1 MLTSWD
7 RSFAKLLEVEGGSS
21 NNAKDPGGMTNLG
34 VGARQWAA
42 FMGQPL
48 STITKAQ
55 MQALTPSSVEPF
67 YRNNYWNLVDGDNL
81 PAGVDAMVFQFEVN
95 AGGISVKLL
104 QRILGVAQDGLAGP
118 KTILATKGYIDN
130 YGIDNLIDA
139 LAGAQINYY
148 ETLPNWPTFGS
159 GWTSRID
166 TFSAFASQLAT

>member
-1 MLTSWD
+1 
-7 RSFAKLLEVEGGSS
+7 
-21 NNAKDPGGMTNLG
+21 
-34 VGARQWAA
+34 
-42 FMGQPL
+42 
-48 STITKAQ
+48 
-55 MQALTPSSVEPF
+55 
-67 YRNNYWNLVDGDNL
+67 
-81 PAGVDAMVFQFEVN
+81 MVFQFEVN

-104 QRILGVAQDGLAGP
+104 QKIVDAVQDGMAGP